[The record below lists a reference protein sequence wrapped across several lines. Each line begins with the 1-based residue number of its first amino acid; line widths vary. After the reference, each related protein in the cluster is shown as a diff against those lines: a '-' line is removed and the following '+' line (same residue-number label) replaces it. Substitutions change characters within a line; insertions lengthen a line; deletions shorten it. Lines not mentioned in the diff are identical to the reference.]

1 MMVMAAWL
9 SASAAPAARAADE
22 PQSPQATPAGT
33 GAEVVLR
40 ALGLL
45 GVNYRWGGNTPD
57 DGLDCSGLVRHV
69 FREAIGLVLPRR
81 AEEMGRTGSQIAP
94 HQLKPGDL
102 VFFNTLRRTFS
113 HVGIYIGNNQFV
125 HAPSTGGVVR
135 VENMDARYWLARF
148 DGARR
153 LVPAEDDTLV
163 VSNALEKLLVSMNPE
178 PVHMDTMLR
187 TAAVMPA
194 MQTAVEPQPATTR
207 ASLPAARPKA
217 RAAGKPAAAAGAR
230 SAAKSTAK
238 PNAKAGA
245 PRKRR

>member
-1 MMVMAAWL
+1 MMAAAWL
-9 SASAAPAARAADE
+9 SVSAAPAALSANDPR
-22 PQSPQATPAGT
+22 SSQATPAGT

-135 VENMDARYWLARF
+135 VDSMDAQYWLNRF

-153 LVPAEDDTLV
+153 LVPAEDETLV

-178 PVHMDTMLR
+178 PVHLDTMLR
-187 TAAVMPA
+187 SAAVLPA
-194 MQTAVEPQPATTR
+194 MQAAVEPRPAV
-207 ASLPAARPKA
+207 ASANMPTVRPKA
-217 RAAGKPAAAAGAR
+217 KA
-230 SAAKSTAK
+230 T
-238 PNAKAGA
+238 AKAGGRPTVKA
-245 PRKRR
+245 GTRRKQR